1 MARPLRILYENA
13 VYHVMNRG
21 RGHCAIFH
29 GEKYTDAFLLGL
41 AEAHQ
46 LFGIEVLAYCLM
58 GNHYHLLVR
67 TPNANLSRCMRH
79 INGIYTQRYNKL
91 KNTDGSLFRGRY
103 KAILVEVDTYLLQ
116 VSRYIHRNPIDTN
129 IPLVMALCDYPLSS
143 YPVYLNKRSA
153 PAWLKPSLILSMM
166 AERQGYQD
174 FVERDGD
181 DSVVIDMDVQN
192 QGVILGTEKFV
203 KSVSVYVAKQTQN
216 IPREQLPKLITLEEI
231 IERVAGHYKIM
242 RDDIVKVNKGR
253 GIINTPRDVAMYLC
267 RYKMSA
273 TLNQIAMT
281 FGLKHYSSVS
291 NAIKRLWGELAKDEL
306 LKKKI
311 DLLFKDLT
319 P

>member
-1 MARPLRILYENA
+1 
-13 VYHVMNRG
+13 MNRG
-21 RGHCAIFH
+21 RGRCTIFH
-29 GEKYTDAFLLGL
+29 GEKYTNAFLLGL

-79 INGIYTQRYNKL
+79 INGTYTQRYNKL

-103 KAILVEVDTYLLQ
+103 KAILVEVDVYLLQ

-129 IPLVMALCDYPLSS
+129 IPLVKILCDYQLSS
-143 YPVYLNKRSA
+143 YPVYLNKRRA
-153 PAWLKPSLILSMM
+153 PVWLKPSLILSMI
-166 AERQGYQD
+166 AQRQAYQD
-174 FVERDGD
+174 FVEHNGD
-181 DSVVIDMDVQN
+181 DSVAIDMDLQN
-192 QGVILGTEKFV
+192 QSVILGTEKFV

-216 IPREQLPKLITLEEI
+216 IPREQLPKLLTLEEI
-231 IERVAGHYKIM
+231 IKRVADHYKIM
-242 RDDIVKVNKGR
+242 PNDIVKVNKGR
-253 GIINTPRDVAMYLC
+253 GITNTPRDVAIYLC
-267 RYKMSA
+267 RYKMPV
-273 TLNQIAMT
+273 TLNQIAMP

-291 NAIKRLWGELAKDEL
+291 NAIKRLCREIANDEL
-306 LKKKI
+306 LKKKV